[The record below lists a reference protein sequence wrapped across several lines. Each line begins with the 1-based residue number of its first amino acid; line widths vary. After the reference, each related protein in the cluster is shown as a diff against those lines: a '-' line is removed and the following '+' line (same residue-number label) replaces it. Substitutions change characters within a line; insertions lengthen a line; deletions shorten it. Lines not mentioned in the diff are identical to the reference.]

1 MSTNKANK
9 KQIVNSPE
17 KTTKRDTMFLVALIV
32 FSFVILS
39 GLVTDFFLNIDDDVY
54 FINNPFIK
62 SLSFENIKNIFTQPY
77 GGNYHPVTTLIEA
90 VEYNFFKLKPEY
102 YHFVSLIVHL
112 LNTILVF
119 NLTNKF
125 FKNTQ
130 FKVIVA
136 TIFALHPMHVES
148 VAWISDKTDL
158 YYTFFF
164 LLGMI
169 SYINYLQSNKK
180 TKLIITFICFCI
192 SLLCKPAAIAFPF
205 VLIFLDYYFGKDFR
219 KEGIFKIPFF
229 IITGIFAYITYFT
242 LHVDSKFSVFMMPD
256 YSVIETFFV
265 ANFTF
270 CYYIFQFFF
279 PLGLSGLHLAP
290 AELPFYF
297 YLTPFLTAIIF
308 YSIFKS
314 IKFGKE
320 VLFGFLFYL
329 FTIGLVLQII
339 PSGYTIVAERYSY
352 LPYFGLAFIFASVI
366 RLIEK
371 NKISLPK
378 TISANYKTIVY
389 SFVGLLIILTY
400 LRTNDWKNLPAF
412 NISIAEENP
421 NSAYAQ
427 LAAAYQGIAINDGVM
442 TRKYLE
448 NAEGLNEDDPDVAM
462 IKAKAYFKL
471 EEHKKALDN
480 FKKAQK
486 LHSKDKELEVYLARS
501 YFFNNRFDS
510 SEVYFSKVILS
521 DSVPNIENLR
531 SRAICNFYLNDFE
544 KAIADYN
551 TIANIDAKLGYVYS
565 ERGVCFQ
572 KLNRLDLACADWKK
586 AIEFGYDECQKDIDA
601 FCK

>member
-229 IITGIFAYITYFT
+229 IITGILLISPISLCT
-242 LHVDSKFSVFMMPD
+242 LIRS
-256 YSVIETFFV
+256 
-265 ANFTF
+265 
-270 CYYIFQFFF
+270 
-279 PLGLSGLHLAP
+279 
-290 AELPFYF
+290 
-297 YLTPFLTAIIF
+297 
-308 YSIFKS
+308 
-314 IKFGKE
+314 
-320 VLFGFLFYL
+320 FLFL
-329 FTIGLVLQII
+329 
-339 PSGYTIVAERYSY
+339 
-352 LPYFGLAFIFASVI
+352 
-366 RLIEK
+366 
-371 NKISLPK
+371 
-378 TISANYKTIVY
+378 
-389 SFVGLLIILTY
+389 
-400 LRTNDWKNLPAF
+400 
-412 NISIAEENP
+412 
-421 NSAYAQ
+421 
-427 LAAAYQGIAINDGVM
+427 
-442 TRKYLE
+442 
-448 NAEGLNEDDPDVAM
+448 
-462 IKAKAYFKL
+462 
-471 EEHKKALDN
+471 
-480 FKKAQK
+480 
-486 LHSKDKELEVYLARS
+486 
-501 YFFNNRFDS
+501 
-510 SEVYFSKVILS
+510 
-521 DSVPNIENLR
+521 
-531 SRAICNFYLNDFE
+531 
-544 KAIADYN
+544 
-551 TIANIDAKLGYVYS
+551 
-565 ERGVCFQ
+565 
-572 KLNRLDLACADWKK
+572 
-586 AIEFGYDECQKDIDA
+586 
-601 FCK
+601 